1 MGCIALLSLLGVP
14 GVEADQSRT
23 TLFVG
28 ATVRPTARLDVTQ
41 PARIRIR
48 PGDIDSGY
56 LDIPDTGTMA
66 IHGNARA
73 VLLNLRPLGAP
84 FEAVTIRGLGERIEF
99 GTDGGSLVQ
108 RIADPARPVS
118 LVLNY
123 RLRLAPEATPGV
135 YAWPLHFDV
144 QPLP

>member
-14 GVEADQSRT
+14 GVEADQTRT

-28 ATVRPTARLDVTQ
+28 ATVRPSARMDVTQ
-41 PARIRIR
+41 PARIRIG
-48 PGDIDSGY
+48 PGDIHSGY
-56 LDIPDTGTMA
+56 IEIADTSIMA

-84 FEAVTIRGLGERIEF
+84 FEAVAIRGLGERIEF
-99 GTDGGSLVQ
+99 GAHGGSLVQ
-108 RIADPARPVS
+108 RIADPVRPVS

-123 RLRLAPEATPGV
+123 RLRLAPETAPGE